1 MKRIFSLV
9 FLLIVLICGL
19 FFGLLNATLVRI
31 DYYFGAREIPL
42 SLLLVITLLAGAV
55 CGVLAALGMIFRKN
69 REISR
74 LRKELK
80 ITGTELGNLRSLPYQ
95 DER

>member
-9 FLLIVLICGL
+9 FFLIVLICGL
-19 FFGLLNATLVRI
+19 FFGLLNAAPVRI
-31 DYYFGAREIPL
+31 DYYFGQRELPL
-42 SLLLVITLLAGAV
+42 SLILVLALLAGAV
-55 CGVLAALGMIFRKN
+55 CGVLAALGMIFRKS
-69 REISR
+69 REIAR

-80 ITGTELGNLRSLPYQ
+80 ISGKELGNLRSLPYQ